1 MYMTARVVENRPLA
15 RGNFVLRL
23 SLPDDGAALA
33 KALPGQFVML
43 RGEWGRDP
51 LLPRAFSILRLCDG
65 GCEILVKAIGRGT
78 RLLQLALQGAPMSV
92 LGPLGQ
98 AFPAP
103 QPSRV
108 DLLVAGGV
116 GLAPLLWLA
125 EKYRDGAYHLL
136 YGARTAEDLVLLDD
150 IAATGCKLT
159 LTTEDGSRGV
169 RGRVTDAMA
178 TIGEASGASR
188 DASRE
193 AMPSGMPVRIEAARI
208 LTCGPNAMMRAVVEI
223 GRKHDVPCLV
233 SVEGEMACGIG
244 VCLGCALPLTDGTRP
259 FAYACVDGPVFDA
272 SKVVIP

>member
-23 SLPDDGAALA
+23 ALPDDGAALA
-33 KALPGQFVML
+33 AALPGQFVML

-78 RLLQLALQGAPMSV
+78 RLLQLALEGAPMTV

-98 AFPAP
+98 PFVEGQAG
-103 QPSRV
+103 
-108 DLLVAGGV
+108 DWLVAGGV
-116 GLAPLLWLA
+116 GLAPLLWFA
-125 EKYRDGAYHLL
+125 EKYPRARHQMV
-136 YGARTAEDLVLLDD
+136 YGARTAEDLVLLDE
-150 IAATGCKLT
+150 IRAAGCALV
-159 LTTEDGSRGV
+159 LTTEDGSAPPGAEV
-169 RGRVTDAMA
+169 TRGRVTDALGML
-178 TIGEASGASR
+178 
-188 DASRE
+188 
-193 AMPSGMPVRIEAARI
+193 MPRRSAPGTRV
-208 LTCGPNAMMRAVVEI
+208 LTCGPNAMMRAVVDI
-223 GRKHDVPCLV
+223 ANQHDVPCLV